1 MPHYRARGDSASGH
15 QAWER
20 ACQGT
25 PAGQQGRLRRA
36 KLKGPNA
43 QCHQIKKGKAR
54 QEPGAADRL
63 AEAEMMAPATAAVY
77 FGAIERKDWLGPI
90 SFQQ

>member
-1 MPHYRARGDSASGH
+1 MPGGTRPGRGHARA
-15 QAWER
+15 
-20 ACQGT
+20 
-25 PAGQQGRLRRA
+25 PAGQQGRLRTA